1 MRLTFLLL
9 LFSLKSLGQSTD
21 KPGYVLDENG
31 KNISQDFFIQQSK
44 TGKYSWATYETKDSL
59 NVRLITRE
67 IYGEINPKQKKEL
80 LDHLKDITNTAV
92 HNNQTIIINFAFKE
106 TSPNQQRHCLDHY
119 SSVKSY
125 RNFFKNKELFAQFYV
140 SQQGFKYHE
149 EFVFEDSNDAIR
161 KMFFPYGLDCNY
173 IIIKPDGRYYRQM
186 SEHHQDQIP
195 SKAKEE
201 W

>member
-1 MRLTFLLL
+1 MRIIFILF
-9 LFSLKSLGQSTD
+9 LFSLRSLGQPTE

-31 KNISQDFFIQQSK
+31 KNISQDFFLQQSK

-59 NVRLITRE
+59 NVRLVLRE
-67 IYGEINPKQKKEL
+67 VYGEINPKQKKEL
-80 LDHLKDITNTAV
+80 LENLKIITGTTV
-92 HNNQTIIINFAFKE
+92 HNDHTIIINFAFKE
-106 TSPNQQRHCLDHY
+106 TSPYQTRHCLDHY

-125 RNFFKNKELFAQFYV
+125 RNFFKNKEQFAQFYI
-140 SQQGFKYHE
+140 SQQGFKYPK

-173 IIIKPDGRYYRQM
+173 IIVKPDGRFYRQM
-186 SEHHQDQIP
+186 SEHHQDKIP
-195 SKAKEE
+195 SKAKED